1 MKLKVI
7 TRLFI
12 SYSTLLAASFLLAAC
27 GSNPTKKQSSALPDW
42 VVNEPATSGHVY
54 GVGSAPIY
62 VDAAKSLSQAQD
74 AARVS
79 MIQKLK
85 VTVSGSLTQDT
96 EEVRQ
101 TGKQTQLTKIVRNVI
116 SSKIPDAQL
125 SNLNVQ
131 ENFVDEKNKVSY
143 SLVHLDRVKASS
155 NLRRQITELDD
166 SAIKLGAD
174 TSNSLSTLKQVQ
186 ALVPA
191 LTMVEQR
198 EALAVQRQLVD
209 MSSRTTSKPDDLVAL
224 EKRIQR
230 LFDQLSVSLS
240 ADNAAGKKIRSG
252 LTSHLT
258 DLGLRIS
265 ANNADLNFS
274 YAADIRPVEKSGRY
288 YVFVS
293 GQVKISEASGRILSE
308 FSQEA
313 KGVSGASMAQ
323 AEHKAINALVKKL
336 GKELA
341 KSLLEKID

>member
-1 MKLKVI
+1 MKHKVI
-7 TRLFI
+7 TGL
-12 SYSTLLAASFLLAAC
+12 TTVLAASFLLAAC
-27 GSNPTKKQSSALPDW
+27 GSNPTKKQSSTLPDW
-42 VVNEPATSGHVY
+42 VVNEPATTGQVY

-131 ENFVDEKNKVSY
+131 ENFVDEKNKVAY
-143 SLVHLDRVKASS
+143 SLVHLDRVKASAS
-155 NLRRQITELDD
+155 LRRQISELDD

-174 TSNSLSTLKQVQ
+174 TSSNLSTLKQVQ

-191 LTMVEQR
+191 LTMVEKR
-198 EALAVQRQLVD
+198 EALAQQRQLVD
-209 MSSRTTSKPDDLVAL
+209 MSNRTTSKPDELVAL
-224 EKRIQR
+224 EKRIQS

-265 ANNADLNFS
+265 SNNTDLNFS
-274 YAADIRPVEKSGRY
+274 YAADLRPTERSGRY
-288 YVFVS
+288 YVFAS

-341 KSLLEKID
+341 ISLLEKID

>member
-1 MKLKVI
+1 MKPKVI
-7 TRLFI
+7 TGL
-12 SYSTLLAASFLLAAC
+12 TTVLAASLLLAAC
-27 GSNPTKKQSSALPDW
+27 GSNPTKKQSSTLPDW
-42 VVNEPATSGHVY
+42 VVNEPDTTGQVY

-85 VTVSGSLTQDT
+85 ITVSGSLTQDT

-125 SNLNVQ
+125 SNLNVK
-131 ENFVDEKNKVSY
+131 ENFVDEKNKVAY

-155 NLRRQITELDD
+155 NLRRQISEFDD
-166 SAIKLGAD
+166 SAIKLGAE
-174 TSNSLSTLKQVQ
+174 TSSSLSTLKQVQ

-191 LTMVEQR
+191 LTMVEKR
-198 EALAVQRQLVD
+198 EALAQQRLLVD
-209 MSSRTTSKPDDLVAL
+209 MSNRTTKKPDELVAL
-224 EKRIQR
+224 EKRIQG

-240 ADNAAGKKIRSG
+240 ADNPAGKKIRSG
-252 LTSHLT
+252 LISHLT

-265 ANNADLNFS
+265 ASNADLNFS
-274 YAADIRPVEKSGRY
+274 YAADLRQAERSGRY
-288 YVFVS
+288 YAFAS

-341 KSLLEKID
+341 ISLLERIN